1 MEADGSIADPKT
13 KSPQAGVAVGIALIA
28 AEEFP
33 AYAEAI
39 LTVTIGTTVVFELLG
54 PSCTLLAL
62 QKTATAK
69 KLSSQA

>member
-1 MEADGSIADPKT
+1 M
-13 KSPQAGVAVGIALIA
+13 ALIA

-54 PSCTLLAL
+54 PSGTLLAL
-62 QKTATAK
+62 RKTAAAK